1 MMVDLSDRMIDIVRQ
16 LETEGRLGERTKGPT
31 KKDELRFGGRGSLSI
46 MVGGTSRGDWYDH
59 ERQEGGGPWDLIKI
73 RGGYDG
79 DRAKAWLRDKLG
91 IETDDG
97 SGILA
102 TYDYTD
108 ERGVLLFQVVRY
120 PNHKFLQRR
129 PDGNGGWTWKLG
141 NTRRVLYRLPE
152 LIAAKRAGNGHRPRL
167 YLCEGE
173 KDVDRLRNDWAV
185 TATTNPGGAAIG
197 TLNSISIS
205 PPSRSKRRYARARQ
219 ADRYANPC
227 RGRCLHSHFPCWW
240 CISDRHQRV
249 LRKLRMGSGGD
260 ARGIERLHPAMRSR
274 MWQPGQ
280 SGNPSGHSGEYGT
293 AIKLAQRAAPK
304 AMRRLIELM
313 DSEDER
319 VAAVA
324 CNAILD
330 RAFGKPKVAEEQKD
344 DLVARVEA
352 MSPEERVRMAQ
363 ELVERGARYI
373 PAYEAALAKSRSL
386 RLAAGAEQS
395 DGDG

>member
-1 MMVDLSDRMIDIVRQ
+1 
-16 LETEGRLGERTKGPT
+16 
-31 KKDELRFGGRGSLSI
+31 
-46 MVGGTSRGDWYDH
+46 
-59 ERQEGGGPWDLIKI
+59 
-73 RGGYDG
+73 
-79 DRAKAWLRDKLG
+79 
-91 IETDDG
+91 
-97 SGILA
+97 
-102 TYDYTD
+102 
-108 ERGVLLFQVVRY
+108 
-120 PNHKFLQRR
+120 
-129 PDGNGGWTWKLG
+129 
-141 NTRRVLYRLPE
+141 
-152 LIAAKRAGNGHRPRL
+152 
-167 YLCEGE
+167 
-173 KDVDRLRNDWAV
+173 
-185 TATTNPGGAAIG
+185 
-197 TLNSISIS
+197 
-205 PPSRSKRRYARARQ
+205 
-219 ADRYANPC
+219 
-227 RGRCLHSHFPCWW
+227 
-240 CISDRHQRV
+240 
-249 LRKLRMGSGGD
+249 MGSGGD